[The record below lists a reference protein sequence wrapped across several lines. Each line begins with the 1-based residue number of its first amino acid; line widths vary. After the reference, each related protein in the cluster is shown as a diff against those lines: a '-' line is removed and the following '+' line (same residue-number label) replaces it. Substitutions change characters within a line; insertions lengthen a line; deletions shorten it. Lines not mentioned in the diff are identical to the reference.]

1 MWSGSSTILPMPTVF
16 DGRRGQPATPKQAKI
31 ERTIM
36 TPLTSFAVSPDGIR
50 FETQEPEE
58 TVVLFLRQHPIT
70 MLGPAVIVGLLA
82 LAPVT
87 LFPFLFHYVTLPVPV
102 PPPYLI
108 VGTAFWYVVTFGFAL
123 MSFLRWFFNI
133 YIVTDKRIVDIDFIH
148 LLYKEF
154 SEARLERIQDISYK
168 SSGIFSVFFDYGD
181 AFVQTAGGDMPNIEF
196 LSVPQPDKVVETI
209 SSLLEKVKPADV

>member
-1 MWSGSSTILPMPTVF
+1 MPTVF
-16 DGRRGQPATPKQAKI
+16 EDGPKEKRQAPKPSVF

-36 TPLTSFAVSPDGIR
+36 TPLTSFAVSPEGIK
-50 FETQEPEE
+50 FETQEKEE
-58 TVVLFLRQHPIT
+58 TVVLFLRQHLVVMI
-70 MLGPAVIVGLLA
+70 GPTLLVLV
-82 LAPVT
+82 LAIAPLI
-87 LFPFLFHYVTLPVPV
+87 LFPFFYQYLTLPVVV
-102 PPPYLI
+102 PPAYFV

-154 SEARLERIQDISYK
+154 SEARLDRIQDISYK

-181 AFVQTAGGDMPNIEF
+181 AYVQTAGGDLPNIEF
-196 LSVPQPDKVVETI
+196 LAVPKPAKVVETI
-209 SSLLEKVKPADV
+209 SELLEKVKPSV

>member
-1 MWSGSSTILPMPTVF
+1 MPTVF
-16 DGRRGQPATPKQAKI
+16 DGRREKLSTPKQTKV

-36 TPLTSFAVSPDGIR
+36 TPLTSFAVSPDGIK
-50 FETQEPEE
+50 FETQESEE
-58 TVVLFLRQHPIT
+58 TVVLFLRQHLVV
-70 MLGPAVIVGLLA
+70 MLGPALLVALLA
-82 LAPVT
+82 LAPVI
-87 LFPFLFHYVTLPVPV
+87 LFPFFFRYLTLPVSV
-102 PPPYLI
+102 PPSYII

-154 SEARLERIQDISYK
+154 SEARLDRIQDISYK

-181 AFVQTAGGDMPNIEF
+181 AYVQTAGGDLPNIEF
-196 LSVPQPDKVVETI
+196 LAVPQPAKVVETI
-209 SSLLEKVKPADV
+209 SELLENVKPNV

>member
-1 MWSGSSTILPMPTVF
+1 MPTVF
-16 DGRRGQPATPKQAKI
+16 DDRKAKRASLAQPVV

-36 TPLTSFAVSPDGIR
+36 TPLTSFAVSPDGIK
-50 FETQEPEE
+50 FETQEEE
-58 TVVLFLRQHPIT
+58 ERVVLFLRQHLIVL
-70 MLGPAVIVGLLA
+70 LGPFLLVLLLA
-82 LAPVT
+82 TSPVI
-87 LFPFLFHYVTLPVPV
+87 LFPFLFRYLMLPIEIPTGYIV
-102 PPPYLI
+102 

-154 SEARLERIQDISYK
+154 SEARLDRIQDISYK

-181 AFVQTAGGDMPNIEF
+181 AYVQTAGGDLPNIEF
-196 LSVPQPDKVVETI
+196 LAVPKPARVVEMI
-209 SSLLEKVKPADV
+209 SELLENVKPNV